1 MRDLMLAMLYDQ
13 FNVNPAHRFR
23 LHQGGSSQLSRPLT
37 ASPSSILEAVKRL

>member
-1 MRDLMLAMLYDQ
+1 MLAMLYNQ
-13 FNVNPAHRFR
+13 FNLDPAHPFY